1 MPLLKFRKSL
11 LTLLAVV
18 ATACV
23 DSPAD
28 EALAPTANNPLAAS
42 FDLLA
47 QEQLVANDV
56 ERSEELR
63 WAALSLRAGVTP
75 SVLEVTHQGRTESFD
90 AFVHS
95 ATWASLT
102 QSLRSPAH
110 RSLVAWRRTG
120 DVMQVLLI
128 GSLVDSA
135 PILHPYSLRNSSPG
149 VPVQS
154 PIAGATAAYFER
166 GSVNTTWLGING
178 HAMIAEHPDPN
189 VCPTA
194 SSADRPEGVNCQLT
208 RYGVEVFVTLA
219 RTRSLDSREVDT
231 SAPTQLMLASR
242 QTIAGAKLVFSCAA
256 PSGTGC

>member
-1 MPLLKFRKSL
+1 MKVWFRKSL
-11 LTLLAVV
+11 LALLAVV

-23 DSPAD
+23 DAPAQ
-28 EALAPTANNPLAAS
+28 EALAPTDNNPLAAS

-47 QEQLVANDV
+47 QEQMVANDV

-75 SVLEVTHQGRTESFD
+75 SVLEVTHQGHTESFD

-102 QSLRSPAH
+102 QSLRTPSH

-120 DVMQVLLI
+120 DVMQVLLV
-128 GSLVDSA
+128 GLYVDSA
-135 PILHPYSLRNSSPG
+135 PVLHPYSLRNTSPG
-149 VPVQS
+149 VPVHS

-166 GSVNTTWLGING
+166 GSVNSTWLGVNG
-178 HAMIAEHPDPN
+178 MAIIAEHPQPN
-189 VCPTA
+189 TCPTTN
-194 SSADRPEGVNCQLT
+194 SSDRPEGVNCQLT
-208 RYGVEVFVTLA
+208 RYGVSLNVTFA
-219 RTRSLDSREVDT
+219 RTRSRDSREVDV
-231 SAPTQLMLASR
+231 SAPLQQILAPR